1 MLFWLFGEVGVVV
14 VNCLL
19 WLAVAA
25 YGCVY
30 LILLVV
36 CLVLLRCYLGWFWFV
51 WGGWADLLFKVMFVG
66 LPLGL

>member
-19 WLAVAA
+19 WLVVAT

-36 CLVLLRCYLGWFWFV
+36 CLVLVALLFGVVLGRLGW
-51 WGGWADLLFKVMFVG
+51 
-66 LPLGL
+66 LG